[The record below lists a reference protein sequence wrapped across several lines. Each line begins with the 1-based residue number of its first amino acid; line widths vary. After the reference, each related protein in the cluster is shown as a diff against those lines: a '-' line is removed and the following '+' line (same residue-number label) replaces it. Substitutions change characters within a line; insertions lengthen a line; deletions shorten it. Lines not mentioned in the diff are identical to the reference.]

1 MPILVDFNQIAIS
14 NLMIN
19 LKMNHIDGVEEDML
33 RHMILNSLRFNRNKF
48 NKDYGELLICCDGRN
63 TWRKDVFPFYKQNRK
78 KTRAASGYDWG
89 KIFDVL
95 NTIRDELDEH
105 FPYKVIHI
113 DRAEADDIIA
123 VLAKNW
129 IDEKVLILSGDKDF
143 MQLQKFDNVDQYSPV
158 QKKFLRTKN
167 PEEFLFEHIVRGDVS
182 DGIPNCLSKDATFVT
197 EGARQTPV
205 TQKRLE
211 EWMQAG
217 KVNYKDGE
225 VGFDRNRRLI
235 DLDYIPE
242 DLRDEIITQYEAAKP
257 LHSGD
262 ELTARRGLL
271 NYFIKHRL
279 SKLVP
284 SIQEF

>member
-48 NKDYGELLICCDGRN
+48 FKDYGELIICCDGRN
-63 TWRKDVFPFYKQNRK
+63 TWRKDIFPFYKQNRK
-78 KTRAASGYDWG
+78 KTRAASGYNWG

-95 NTIRDELDEH
+95 NTIREELDEH
-105 FPYKVIHI
+105 FPYKVIHN

-123 VLAKNW
+123 ILAKNW

-143 MQLQKFDNVDQYSPV
+143 MQLQKFDNINQYSPV
-158 QKKFLRTKN
+158 QKKFLRTKD
-167 PEEFLFEHIVRGDVS
+167 PKEFLFEHIVRGDVG
-182 DGIPNCLSKDATFVT
+182 DGIPNCLSKDSTFVT
-197 EGARQTPV
+197 GDRQKPV
-205 TQKRLE
+205 TKKRLD
-211 EWMQAG
+211 EWMKAG
-217 KVNYKDGE
+217 KVTTGD
-225 VGFDRNRRLI
+225 VTWFDRNRRLI
-235 DLDYIPE
+235 DLEYIPE
-242 DLRDEIITQYEAAKP
+242 DLRDEIILQYEAAKP

-262 ELTARRGLL
+262 ELAARRGLL

>member
-19 LKMNHIDGVEEDML
+19 LKMGHIDEVEEPML

-48 NKDYGELLICCDGRN
+48 FKEYGELIICCDGRN

-105 FPYKVIHI
+105 FPYKVIHN

-143 MQLQKFDNVDQYSPV
+143 MQLQKFDNINQYSPV

-167 PEEFLFEHIVRGDVS
+167 PEEFLFEHIVRGDVG
-182 DGIPNCLSKDATFVT
+182 DGIPNCLSKDSTFVT
-197 EGARQTPV
+197 GDRQRPV
-205 TQKRLE
+205 TKKRLD
-211 EWMQAG
+211 EWMKAG
-217 KVNYKDGE
+217 KVTTGD
-225 VGFDRNRRLI
+225 VSWFDRNRRLI
-235 DLDYIPE
+235 DLDYVPDDI
-242 DLRDEIITQYEAAKP
+242 RDEIISQYEAARP
-257 LHSGD
+257 LHSED
-262 ELTARRGLL
+262 ELEARRGLL
-271 NYFIKHRL
+271 NYFVKNRL
-279 SKLVP
+279 SKLMP
-284 SIQEF
+284 NIQEF

>member
-19 LKMNHIDGVEEDML
+19 LKMNHINEVEEDML

-48 NKDYGELLICCDGRN
+48 SKEYGELIICCDGRN

-78 KTRAASGYDWG
+78 KTRAASGYNWG

-95 NTIRDELDEH
+95 NTIREELDEH
-105 FPYKVIHI
+105 FPYKVIHN

-123 VLAKNW
+123 ILAKNW

-143 MQLQKFDNVDQYSPV
+143 MQLQKFDNINQYSPV
-158 QKKFLRTKN
+158 QKKFLRTKD
-167 PEEFLFEHIVRGDVS
+167 PKEFLFEHIVRGDVG
-182 DGIPNCLSKDATFVT
+182 DGIPNCLSKDSTFVT
-197 EGARQTPV
+197 GDRQKPV
-205 TQKRLE
+205 TKKRLD
-211 EWMQAG
+211 EWMKAG
-217 KVNYKDGE
+217 KVTTGD
-225 VGFDRNRRLI
+225 VTWFDRNRRLI
-235 DLDYIPE
+235 DLEYIPE
-242 DLRDEIITQYEAAKP
+242 DLRDEIILQYEAAKP

-262 ELTARRGLL
+262 ELAARRGLL

>member
-19 LKMNHIDGVEEDML
+19 LKMNHINEVEEDML

-48 NKDYGELLICCDGRN
+48 SKEYGELIICCDGRN

-95 NTIRDELDEH
+95 NTIREELDEH
-105 FPYKVIHI
+105 FPYKVIHN

-123 VLAKNW
+123 ILAKNW

-143 MQLQKFDNVDQYSPV
+143 MQLQKFDNINQYSPV
-158 QKKFLRTKN
+158 QKKFLRTKD
-167 PEEFLFEHIVRGDVS
+167 PKEFLFEHIVRGDVG
-182 DGIPNCLSKDATFVT
+182 DGIPNCLSKDSTFVT
-197 EGARQTPV
+197 GDRQKPV
-205 TQKRLE
+205 TKKRLD
-211 EWMQAG
+211 EWMKAG
-217 KVNYKDGE
+217 KVTTGD
-225 VGFDRNRRLI
+225 VTWFDRNRRLI
-235 DLDYIPE
+235 DLEYIPE
-242 DLRDEIITQYEAAKP
+242 DLRDEIILQYEAAKP

-262 ELTARRGLL
+262 ELAARRGLL

>member
-48 NKDYGELLICCDGRN
+48 SKEYGELIICCDGRN

-78 KTRAASGYDWG
+78 KTRAASGYNWG

-95 NTIRDELDEH
+95 NTIREELDEH
-105 FPYKVIHI
+105 FPYKVIHN

-123 VLAKNW
+123 ILAKNW

-143 MQLQKFDNVDQYSPV
+143 MQLQKFDNINQYSPV
-158 QKKFLRTKN
+158 QKKFLRTKD
-167 PEEFLFEHIVRGDVS
+167 PKEFLFEHIVRGDVG
-182 DGIPNCLSKDATFVT
+182 DGIPNCLSKDSTFVT
-197 EGARQTPV
+197 GDRQKPV
-205 TQKRLE
+205 TKKRLD
-211 EWMQAG
+211 EWMKAG
-217 KVNYKDGE
+217 KVTTGD
-225 VGFDRNRRLI
+225 VTWFDRNRRLI
-235 DLDYIPE
+235 DLEYIPE
-242 DLRDEIITQYEAAKP
+242 DLRDEIILQYEAAKP

-262 ELTARRGLL
+262 ELAARRGLL

>member
-19 LKMNHIDGVEEDML
+19 LKMSHIDGVEEDML

-48 NKDYGELLICCDGRN
+48 NKDYGELIICCDGRN

-78 KTRAASGYDWG
+78 KTRDASGYDWG
-89 KIFDVL
+89 KIFNVL
-95 NTIRDELDEH
+95 NTIREELDEY

-113 DRAEADDIIA
+113 DKAEADDIIA
-123 VLAKNW
+123 VLAKNL

-143 MQLQKFDNVDQYSPV
+143 MQLQKFDNVKQYSPV
-158 QKKFLRTKN
+158 QKKFLRVKN
-167 PEEFLFEHIVRGDVS
+167 PKEFLFEHIARGDVG
-182 DGIPNCLSKDATFVT
+182 DGIPNCLSKDSTFVT
-197 EGARQTPV
+197 GERQTPV
-205 TQKRLE
+205 TKKRLE

-242 DLRDEIITQYEAAKP
+242 DLRNEIILQYEAAKP

-262 ELTARRGLL
+262 ELVARRGLL
-271 NYFIKHRL
+271 NYFVKNRL
-279 SKLVP
+279 SKLMP
-284 SIQEF
+284 NIQEF

>member
-19 LKMNHIDGVEEDML
+19 LKMNHINEVEEDML

-48 NKDYGELLICCDGRN
+48 SKEYGELIICCDGRN

-78 KTRAASGYDWG
+78 KTRSASGYDWG

-95 NTIRDELDEH
+95 NTIREELDEH
-105 FPYKVIHI
+105 FPYKVIHN

-123 VLAKNW
+123 ILAKNW

-143 MQLQKFDNVDQYSPV
+143 MQLQKFDNINQYSPV
-158 QKKFLRTKN
+158 QKKFLRTKD
-167 PEEFLFEHIVRGDVS
+167 PKEFLFEHIVRGDVG
-182 DGIPNCLSKDATFVT
+182 DGIPNCLSKDSTFVT
-197 EGARQTPV
+197 GDRQKPV
-205 TQKRLE
+205 TKKRLD
-211 EWMQAG
+211 EWMKAG
-217 KVNYKDGE
+217 KVTTGD
-225 VGFDRNRRLI
+225 VTWFDRNRRLI
-235 DLDYIPE
+235 DLEYIPE
-242 DLRDEIITQYEAAKP
+242 DLRDEIILQYEAAKP

-262 ELTARRGLL
+262 ELAARRGLL

>member
-19 LKMNHIDGVEEDML
+19 LKMNHINEVEEDML

-48 NKDYGELLICCDGRN
+48 SKEYGELIICCDGRN

-95 NTIRDELDEH
+95 NTIREELDEY
-105 FPYKVIHI
+105 FPYKVIHN

-123 VLAKNW
+123 ILAKNW

-143 MQLQKFDNVDQYSPV
+143 MQLQKFDNINQYSPV
-158 QKKFLRTKN
+158 QKKFLRTKD
-167 PEEFLFEHIVRGDVS
+167 PKEFLFEHIVRGDVG
-182 DGIPNCLSKDATFVT
+182 DGIPNCLSKDSTFVT
-197 EGARQTPV
+197 GDRQKPV
-205 TQKRLE
+205 TKKRLD
-211 EWMQAG
+211 EWMKAG
-217 KVNYKDGE
+217 KVTTGD
-225 VGFDRNRRLI
+225 VTWFDRNRRLI
-235 DLDYIPE
+235 DLEYIPE
-242 DLRDEIITQYEAAKP
+242 DLRDEIILQYEAAKP

-262 ELTARRGLL
+262 ELAARRGLL
-271 NYFIKHRL
+271 NYFVKNRL
-279 SKLVP
+279 SKLMP
-284 SIQEF
+284 NIQEF

>member
-48 NKDYGELLICCDGRN
+48 SKEYGELIICCDGRN

-95 NTIRDELDEH
+95 NTIREELDEH
-105 FPYKVIHI
+105 FPYKVIHN

-123 VLAKNW
+123 ILAKNW

-143 MQLQKFDNVDQYSPV
+143 MQLQKFDNINQYSPV
-158 QKKFLRTKN
+158 QKKFLRTKD
-167 PEEFLFEHIVRGDVS
+167 PKEFLFEHIVRGDVG
-182 DGIPNCLSKDATFVT
+182 DGIPNCLSKDSTFVT
-197 EGARQTPV
+197 GDRQKPV
-205 TQKRLE
+205 TKKRLD
-211 EWMQAG
+211 EWMKAG
-217 KVNYKDGE
+217 KVTTGD
-225 VGFDRNRRLI
+225 VTWFDRNRRLI
-235 DLDYIPE
+235 DLEYIPE
-242 DLRDEIITQYEAAKP
+242 DLRDEIILQYEAAKP

-262 ELTARRGLL
+262 ELAARRGLL

>member
-19 LKMNHIDGVEEDML
+19 LKMNHINEVEEDML

-48 NKDYGELLICCDGRN
+48 SKEYGELIICCDGRN

-95 NTIRDELDEH
+95 NTIREELDEH
-105 FPYKVIHI
+105 FPYKVIHN

-123 VLAKNW
+123 ILAKNW

-143 MQLQKFDNVDQYSPV
+143 MQLQKFDNINQYSPV
-158 QKKFLRTKN
+158 QKKFLRTKD
-167 PEEFLFEHIVRGDVS
+167 PKEFLFEHIVRGDVG
-182 DGIPNCLSKDATFVT
+182 DGIPNCLSKDSTFVA
-197 EGARQTPV
+197 GDRQKPV
-205 TQKRLE
+205 TKKRLD
-211 EWMQAG
+211 EWMKAG
-217 KVNYKDGE
+217 KVTTGD
-225 VGFDRNRRLI
+225 VTWFDRNRRLI
-235 DLDYIPE
+235 DLEYIPE
-242 DLRDEIITQYEAAKP
+242 DLRDEIILQYEAAKP

-262 ELTARRGLL
+262 ELAARRGLL
-271 NYFIKHRL
+271 NYFVKNRL
-279 SKLVP
+279 SKLMP
-284 SIQEF
+284 NIQEF